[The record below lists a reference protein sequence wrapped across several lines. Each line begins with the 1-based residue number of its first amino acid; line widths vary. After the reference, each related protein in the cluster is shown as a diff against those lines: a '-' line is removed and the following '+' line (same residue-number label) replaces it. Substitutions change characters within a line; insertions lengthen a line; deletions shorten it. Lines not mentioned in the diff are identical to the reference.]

1 MFNLLPGDLGRH
13 GSGPVYDSLT
23 TKYSRA
29 ACKSQQ
35 VHKAEHL
42 LMKLNITCKF
52 PCWILHMIK

>member
-23 TKYSRA
+23 NKYSRA

-52 PCWILHMIK
+52 P